1 MNKAETIL
9 NWYFSRF
16 RELPPPTPTIGYD
29 DEIYLD
35 LMMKALQFEKPITG
49 EDLEKALDGV
59 VYDIKMPT
67 IDEIEQMTKHPKF
80 TTWKNPY
87 EN

>member
-1 MNKAETIL
+1 M
-9 NWYFSRF
+9 
-16 RELPPPTPTIGYD
+16 PPPTPTIGYD

-67 IDEIEQMTKHPKF
+67 IDEIERMTKHPKF
-80 TTWKNPY
+80 TTWKNPH
-87 EN
+87 ND